1 MHKNIS
7 PIHSV
12 KLKHWS
18 SEHFEQ
24 LKKVYPKTVK
34 VNTACRSCGIGVGCT
49 KSLEAKISLVVW
61 KNSTHPIMLTCFEA
75 TCHQKNVEQ
84 GTHDHV
90 RMQYICK
97 KLYVTKVVFVGKIL
111 YKIGQPRSG
120 VANSWTGCWSWLS
133 CTSFAS
139 PFPIGNCRW
148 RRTTIVRGTIGMIC
162 GGHSGTRSRC
172 SHRDTICPVYNR
184 KLWLLDTL
192 VCIQSNWSL
201 DWNRR

>member
-1 MHKNIS
+1 MLNKVHMTTSVCSIS
-7 PIHSV
+7 AR
-12 KLKHWS
+12 
-18 SEHFEQ
+18 
-24 LKKVYPKTVK
+24 
-34 VNTACRSCGIGVGCT
+34 NCT
-49 KSLEAKISLVVW
+49 LQNWFCW
-61 KNSTHPIMLTCFEA
+61 KF
-75 TCHQKNVEQ
+75 
-84 GTHDHV
+84 
-90 RMQYICK
+90 
-97 KLYVTKVVFVGKIL
+97 L

-162 GGHSGTRSRC
+162 GGHNGTRSRC
-172 SHRDTICPVYNR
+172 SHRDTICPVYSP

-201 DWNRR
+201 DWNRRLAPSVSRCMSSREILKTLNYSKRLFITLTLFCL